1 MNMAW
6 ISTLVGACLAAS
18 LIRAEPWKIPLACGS
33 AVAIALSAPMLA
45 GVNQPLIFQFLTAA
59 VVMAL
64 IGGSFELAPRQI
76 AGALSGAVLLAGPVL
91 LWS

>member
-1 MNMAW
+1 MDVVW
-6 ISTLVGACLAAS
+6 ISTLVGACLAAR

-33 AVAIALSAPMLA
+33 AVAIAMSAPMLA
-45 GVNQPLIFQFLTAA
+45 GVSQPLIFQFLTAA

-76 AGALSGAVLLAGPVL
+76 AGALSGAVLIAGPAL

>member
-1 MNMAW
+1 MNVVW
-6 ISTLVGACLAAS
+6 ISTLIGACLAAR

-33 AVAIALSAPMLA
+33 AVAIALSAPILA
-45 GVNQPLIFQFLTAA
+45 GVDQPLVFQFLTAT

-76 AGALSGAVLLAGPVL
+76 AGALSGAVLIAGPVL